1 MTSVGCGVCSN
12 SRYVPPVRDSSP
24 TEETLM
30 LPLGSDNDLEDTQSA
45 HTIQDDDKS
54 SFSNRLRQV
63 QMGDGVGTTK
73 AQDTRESI
81 QRHA

>member
-1 MTSVGCGVCSN
+1 
-12 SRYVPPVRDSSP
+12 
-24 TEETLM
+24 M

>member
-1 MTSVGCGVCSN
+1 
-12 SRYVPPVRDSSP
+12 
-24 TEETLM
+24 M

-81 QRHA
+81 QCHA